1 MDIQKAPIE
10 IIPCNFENLRHCE
23 ALINL
28 MNEYRLDKMGDGQAY
43 SDEEKEKLVEGLKHH
58 ATALVYIAWTGDRYI
73 GLITSFVNFATFS
86 VKPFI
91 NIHDIIVAESWRNK
105 GLGRQ
110 LITRVI
116 EEAET
121 LGCGKVTLEVREDND
136 NARHLY
142 NSMGF
147 FDGEPRNF
155 YWAKYM

>member
-1 MDIQKAPIE
+1 MQNAQLE
-10 IIPCNFENLRHCE
+10 ILPCDFDNPRHNE
-23 ALINL
+23 ALIHL

-43 SDEEKEKLVEGLKHH
+43 TDEEKEKLVEGLKNHP
-58 ATALVYIAWTGDRYI
+58 TALVYIAWSGNNFT

-86 VKPFI
+86 VRPFV

-105 GLGRQ
+105 GLGRK
-110 LITRVI
+110 LIARVV

-121 LGCGKVTLEVREDND
+121 LGCSKVTLEVREDNM

-147 FDGEPRNF
+147 CDSEPSYV
-155 YWAKYM
+155 YWAKYL

>member
-1 MDIQKAPIE
+1 MEKTQIE
-10 IIPCNFENLRHCE
+10 IIPCDFDSLRHCE
-23 ALINL
+23 ALIHL

-43 SDEEKEKLVEGLKHH
+43 TDEEKEKLVEGLKKHS
-58 ATALVYIAWTGDRYI
+58 TALVFIAWSGTDFI
-73 GLITSFVNFATFS
+73 GLITSFVNFSTFS

-91 NIHDIIVAESWRNK
+91 NIHDIIVSNLWRNK
-105 GLGRQ
+105 GLGRK

-116 EEAET
+116 EEAAT

-147 FDGEPRNF
+147 FDGEPCNF
-155 YWAKYM
+155 YWAKYL